1 KERVLRNKG
10 NHKGGTPLLEATA
23 KALGQLGNLNE
34 GSDEKGILI
43 FFSDGQETDDDGSFR
58 STSSYPFTTFCK
70 DQSPSYD
77 PESGPDGF
85 CRYIGLYEGIDVEQA
100 EPDITLMLAELYAR
114 HDCGNNP
121 DLHICTSV

>member
-1 KERVLRNKG
+1 IPFPKFCDPMEDDTCDFGAEMARAKERVVRNKG
-10 NHKGGTPLLEATA
+10 NHKGSTPLLNATA
-23 KALGQLGNLNE
+23 SALGQFGNLND

-85 CRYIGLYEGIDVEQA
+85 CRYIGLYEGI
-100 EPDITLMLAELYAR
+100 
-114 HDCGNNP
+114 
-121 DLHICTSV
+121 